1 MILAA
6 ITVEDVLDMFQKKDM
21 TTTINDGKIVGFEPT
36 ERKDLDVIWHSG
48 LKKFPPAV
56 QAR

>member
-21 TTTINDGKIVGFEPT
+21 TTTINDGKIVGFEPA
-36 ERKDLDVIWHSG
+36 EEKKVDMIWHSG
-48 LKKFPPAV
+48 MVRNPACRRV
-56 QAR
+56 